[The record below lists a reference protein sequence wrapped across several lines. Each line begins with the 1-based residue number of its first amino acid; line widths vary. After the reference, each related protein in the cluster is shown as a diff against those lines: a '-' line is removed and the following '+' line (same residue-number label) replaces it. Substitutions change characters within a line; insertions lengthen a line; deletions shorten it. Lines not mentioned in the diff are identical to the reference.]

1 MVEATTKAPRTGAL
15 KVQVEDIDRR
25 IVSISQ
31 LVEALQSDIEEINAG
46 MKVLQ
51 DAQQAPQ
58 DPQNTDEDVVV
69 VVERLGKSEEKVEVL
84 EQYIKMFNTFLNT
97 SMITNAVDPSAE
109 ASLNEVL
116 DKSPV

>member
-69 VVERLGKSEEKVEVL
+69 VERLGKSEEKVEVL

-109 ASLNEVL
+109 ASLTEVL
-116 DKSPV
+116 NKLPA